1 MQRRLRRF
9 LAWSFALSVATAVH
23 APFFKPSKTA
33 LSKRRPST
41 PKDEAE
47 QLLRGF
53 RSKNIDYAGFF
64 LRAEAKEL
72 GRDPAPLLQR
82 FQLIADAIR
91 REDLL
96 PGPKHIDSNVLRALS
111 RLFRDLHL
119 DSYRLKESRL
129 SGFFDDE
136 DPGGNCEAQTKLVIS
151 ILASV
156 QPALPA
162 GTVPGVEVF
171 SEHLQ
176 PVLYDQRKNEVWSLL
191 TGEKTKVRAPVFAP
205 PILLSAYLRGV
216 GKKPPVDDRELLLA
230 SPPGALGGQGHT
242 AFQTNS
248 KSRFPASSV
257 SYAGGTPPDRA
268 TMPFPLPT
276 EDKKDGG
283 KNEPPRTVT
292 RDAFVEKEDALYL
305 FGMDQSRAPFGVA
318 RGALV
323 FATRDAK
330 ERYDALANDRE
341 RRAALLD
348 FTEAAI
354 SRELGSGPARG
365 AAESLSSSQ
374 KRAEK
379 RGALLSHELA
389 VVSRVERLIG
399 QCEAVLREVFGDSS
413 GMSLVTSVLET
424 RLPQLGALRG
434 AVRSFE
440 QTAGRDPSA
449 LLRELAMYEPSQRDA
464 FLTFLSPRFPPAH
477 ARALAALLADP
488 TKTSLVAGAPPPRP
502 SNEPVAWMDIE
513 LLDLPEPTAA
523 AATIPAPAIP
533 SPGEVAFPD
542 APATAEAVPVAVFVD
557 IVLSGLLTVTS
568 AGDAGKGDVDALVA
582 RWDER
587 VSLMFQSVIPPGR
600 HDVCRRL
607 AQIETQLADRPRA
620 PHLDRLKARLSASCG
635 K

>member
-1 MQRRLRRF
+1 MHFRGRAIF
-9 LAWSFALSVATAVH
+9 AWTFAFAVATAVH
-23 APFFKPSKTA
+23 APFFKPSKSSA
-33 LSKRRPST
+33 AKKRPST

-47 QLLRGF
+47 QILRTF
-53 RSKNIDYAGFF
+53 RTKNVDYAGFF

-72 GRDPAPLLQR
+72 GRDPAPSQR
-82 FQLIADAIR
+82 RFSLIADAVR

-96 PGPKHIDSNVLRALS
+96 PGPKHLETNVLRTIS

-119 DSYRLKESRL
+119 DSYRLKESRMT
-129 SGFFDDE
+129 GYFDDE

-151 ILASV
+151 VLAAV
-156 QPALPA
+156 QPALPP
-162 GTVPGVEVF
+162 GTVPGVEIF
-171 SEHLQ
+171 AEHLQ

-191 TGEKTKVRAPVFAP
+191 TGDKTKVRAPIFAP

-216 GKKPPVDDRELLLA
+216 GKKPPIDDRELLLA
-230 SPPGALGGQGHT
+230 APPGTLGGEGHT

-257 SYAGGTPPDRA
+257 SYAGGATPDRA

-276 EDKKDGG
+276 EERKDAVKG
-283 KNEPPRTVT
+283 EPPPTVT
-292 RDAFVEKEDALYL
+292 RDLFVEKEDALYL
-305 FGMDQSRAPFGVA
+305 FGMDQSHAPFGVA

-330 ERYDALANDRE
+330 TRYDALTNDRE

-348 FTEAAI
+348 LTEAAI

-365 AAESLSSSQ
+365 AAESLASAQ

-379 RGALLSHELA
+379 RGALLAHELA

-399 QCEAVLREVFGDSS
+399 QCEAVLREVFGDGTGIS
-413 GMSLVTSVLET
+413 MVTSVLET

-440 QTAGRDPSA
+440 QTAGRDPAA
-449 LLRELAMYEPSQRDA
+449 LLRELAVYEPSQRDA

-488 TKTSLVAGAPPPRP
+488 RRSSLVAGAQQPRSTAAP
-502 SNEPVAWMDIE
+502 IAWMDIE
-513 LLDLPEPTAA
+513 LLDLPDTSAGSPAA
-523 AATIPAPAIP
+523 PSTPGATDV
-533 SPGEVAFPD
+533 SFPD
-542 APATAEAVPVAVFVD
+542 VPATAEAVPVAVFVD
-557 IVLSGLLTVTS
+557 VVLSGLLTVTS
-568 AGDAGKGDVDALVA
+568 AGDAGKSDVDALVA
-582 RWDER
+582 RWDDR
-587 VSLMFQSVIPPGR
+587 VSSMFLAVLPPGR

-620 PHLDRLKARLSASCG
+620 PHLERLRAKLSVACG

>member
-1 MQRRLRRF
+1 M
-9 LAWSFALSVATAVH
+9 H
-23 APFFKPSKTA
+23 APFFKPSPA
-33 LSKRRPST
+33 GVARKRAPT
-41 PKDEAE
+41 PRDEAE
-47 QLLRGF
+47 QILRTF
-53 RSKNIDYAGFF
+53 RTKNVDYAGFF

-72 GRDPAPLLQR
+72 GRDAAPLLSK
-82 FQLIADAIR
+82 FGAVADAVR

-96 PGPKHIDSNVLRALS
+96 PGPKYLESNVLRALS

-119 DSYRLKESRL
+119 DSYRLKESRM
-129 SGFFDDE
+129 SGYFDEE

-151 ILASV
+151 VLAAV
-156 QPALPA
+156 QPALPP

-171 SEHLQ
+171 AEHLQ

-191 TGEKTKVRAPVFAP
+191 TGDKTKVRAPIFAP
-205 PILLSAYLRGV
+205 PILVSAYLRGL
-216 GKKPPVDDRELLLA
+216 GRRPPVEDRELLLA
-230 SPPGALGGQGHT
+230 SPPGALGGPGHT

-248 KSRFPASSV
+248 KSRFPASQV
-257 SYAGGTPPDRA
+257 SFSGGTTPDRA
-268 TMPFPLPT
+268 TMPFPLPA
-276 EDKKDGG
+276 EERKEGG
-283 KNEPPRTVT
+283 RGEPPPTVT
-292 RDAFVEKEDALYL
+292 RDSFVEKEDALYL

-330 ERYDALANDRE
+330 ARYDALTNDRE

-348 FTEAAI
+348 LTEAAI

-365 AAESLSSSQ
+365 AAESLASAD

-379 RGALLSHELA
+379 RGALLANELA

-399 QCEAVLREVFGDSS
+399 QCEAVLREVFGDGTGFS
-413 GMSLVTSVLET
+413 MVTSVLET

-440 QTAGRDPSA
+440 QTVGRDPAA
-449 LLRELAMYEPSQRDA
+449 LLRELARYEPSQRDA

-477 ARALAALLADP
+477 ARALAAMLANP
-488 TKTSLVAGAPPPRP
+488 KRTSLVAGGLPPRA
-502 SNEPVAWMDIE
+502 SGEPVAWMDIE
-513 LLDLPEPTAA
+513 LLDLPEPGAA
-523 AATIPAPAIP
+523 PPPTLEPAPSAP
-533 SPGEVAFPD
+533 EAQLPD
-542 APATAEAVPVAVFVD
+542 VPATAEPVPVGVFVD
-557 IVLSGLLTVTS
+557 VVLSGLLTVTS
-568 AGDAGKGDVDALVA
+568 AGDAGRGDVDALVA

-587 VSLMFQSVIPPGR
+587 VSAMFLAVMPSGR

-620 PHLDRLKARLSASCG
+620 AHLERLRARLSVACG